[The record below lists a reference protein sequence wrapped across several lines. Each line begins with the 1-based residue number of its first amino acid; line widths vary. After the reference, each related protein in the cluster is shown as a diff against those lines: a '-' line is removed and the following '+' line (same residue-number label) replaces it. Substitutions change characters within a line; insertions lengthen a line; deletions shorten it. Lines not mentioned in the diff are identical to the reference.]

1 MNLSVKTY
9 SLSLLFFLFIFQCF
23 SQSEN
28 QEWKAQIAIGVNH
41 PFEDGFVEDFSAKPV
56 NFPTVNLGIQYMFS
70 FQLGAKLDFGFNRFS
85 NEDSSPEFK
94 TNYTRV
100 NAQLVYD
107 PTTVSNF
114 FPPRLA
120 IVGHAGPGLS
130 FVKPL
135 GDYPDNK
142 TSFFNVLA
150 GIEFH
155 YDMSERFSLYTD
167 VSYIFGFGE
176 DFDPITDGYGSF
188 NGNLLNITFGVSV
201 SLSGCRT
208 CF

>member
-9 SLSLLFFLFIFQCF
+9 SFSLFYFLSIIMCYA
-23 SQSEN
+23 QSEN
-28 QEWKAQIAIGVNH
+28 QEWKAQIAIGINH
-41 PFEDGFVEDFSAKPV
+41 PFEDGFVEDFSAKPI
-56 NFPTVNLGIQYMFS
+56 NFPTVNLGIQHMFKP
-70 FQLGAKLDFGFNRFS
+70 QLGAKLDFGFNRFS
-85 NEDSSPEFK
+85 NDDESPEFK
-94 TNYTRV
+94 TNYTRI
-100 NAQLVYD
+100 NAQIVYD
-107 PTTVSNF
+107 PSVAINF
-114 FPPRLA
+114 LPPRLA

-135 GDYPDNK
+135 GDYPENDI
-142 TSFFNVLA
+142 SFFNVLA

-167 VSYIFGFGE
+167 VSYIHGFGK
-176 DFDPITDGYGSF
+176 DFDPVTDGYGSF

-208 CF
+208 CY